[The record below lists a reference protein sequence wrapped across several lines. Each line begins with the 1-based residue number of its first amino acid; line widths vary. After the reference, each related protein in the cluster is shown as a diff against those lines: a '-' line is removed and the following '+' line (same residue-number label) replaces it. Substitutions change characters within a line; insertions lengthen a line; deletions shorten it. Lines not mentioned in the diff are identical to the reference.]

1 MKCELEVTGMRCGGC
16 ELLVKEALGELDGVE
31 NVEASHASGR
41 ISLEFDPS
49 KVSLEKIKAV
59 IGEQGFSVI
68 E

>member
-16 ELLVKEALGELDGVE
+16 ELLVKEALGELDGIE
-31 NVEASHASGR
+31 NVDVSHAAGR
-41 ISLEFDPS
+41 VSLEFDPL

-59 IGEQGFSVI
+59 IGEQGFSVS